1 MNKTKKKPDNY
12 NTVILTEL
20 KAKYGFTISYI
31 QKSIR
36 GERTGT
42 IPTQIQEEYKKLDRA
57 AKAAIKSKLNET
69 QP

>member
-12 NTVILTEL
+12 NTDILTEL

-36 GERTGT
+36 GERTGK
-42 IPTQIQEEYKKLDRA
+42 IPTQIQLEYKQLDRA
-57 AKAAIKSKLNET
+57 SKAAIKNELNDL